1 MKYAFTG
8 FNNWPPSCGELTLEQ
23 GFDVFR
29 ASDVGTL
36 PRDMCES
43 CICWREHGTCHL
55 VQVEDYES
63 DREEKAKIA
72 HLYDGI
78 TECVCYRNCCPILF
92 FDFLGIKLPK
102 LEKAAE

>member
-1 MKYAFTG
+1 MKYDFTG
-8 FNNWPPSCGELTLEQ
+8 FNNWPPASGELTLEQ

-29 ASDVGTL
+29 AADVETL

-43 CICWREHGTCHL
+43 CICWREHETCAL

-63 DREEKAKIA
+63 DREIKAETPR
-72 HLYDGI
+72 LYDGI

-92 FDFLGIKLPK
+92 FDFLGVKLPK
-102 LEKAAE
+102 LEILA